1 MKAMKRARRPSD
13 SDPSRSSAS
22 PLSRVYLVLCIL
34 LIAVAGLLLGRYSAT
49 AAPPEALPSGLG
61 SIPPALTAPSPG
73 SPATGSIEAA
83 TNASPEPQAAEEV
96 APSPPPTASPAE
108 SPAPFTM
115 EPSPPSSIKASTVG
129 ITSSLGQVGLNPDG
143 TIEVPTDYAQAA
155 WYQLGPTPGELGPAV
170 ILGHVDSHKGPA
182 VFYNLSSLRPG
193 QTIDV
198 TREDKTV
205 AHFRVDG
212 INTYRRDQFPT
223 QAVYG
228 PINYAGLRLITCGG
242 AYDQK
247 AKAYESNVVVFATL
261 IRT

>member
-1 MKAMKRARRPSD
+1 MRALKRQGRASGSD
-13 SDPSRSSAS
+13 RSGASSGPRSRA
-22 PLSRVYLVLCIL
+22 YLVLCIL

-49 AAPPEALPSGLG
+49 AAPPEALSSGLG
-61 SIPPALTAPSPG
+61 SIPPAMATASPG
-73 SPATGSIEAA
+73 SPSEESTSAP
-83 TNASPEPQAAEEV
+83 TNASPEPQAAE
-96 APSPPPTASPAE
+96 APGPSPSPPASPAE

-115 EPSPPSSIKASTVG
+115 EPSPPSSIKVPTVG
-129 ITSSLGQVGLNPDG
+129 ITSTLGQVGLNPDG
-143 TIEVPTDYAQAA
+143 TIAVPTDYSQAA

-170 ILGHVDSHKGPA
+170 ILGHVDSRKGPA
-182 VFYNLSSLRPG
+182 VFYNLSSTRPG

-198 TREDKTV
+198 TRADKTV
-205 AHFRVDG
+205 AHFRVDA

-228 PINYAGLRLITCGG
+228 PIDYAGLRLITCGG